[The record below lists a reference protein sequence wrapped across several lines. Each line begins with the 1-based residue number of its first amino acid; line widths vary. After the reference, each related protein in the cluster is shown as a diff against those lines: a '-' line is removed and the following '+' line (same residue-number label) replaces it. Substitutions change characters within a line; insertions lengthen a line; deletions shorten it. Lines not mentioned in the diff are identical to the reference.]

1 MHDFTPIASS
11 IGGAL
16 LGVSA
21 AMLLLLNGRVAGVSG
36 IFSGLILPVR
46 GPARGEFAW
55 RALFIAGLL
64 GGGLLM
70 ARLRPESF
78 ANSLPRSTAALVA
91 AGLLV
96 GFGTRLAKGCTSGHG
111 LCGVSRF
118 AKRSVAAT
126 AIFMATGFATAFVIR
141 HFLGGAL

>member
-21 AMLLLLNGRVAGVSG
+21 AMLLLLNGRVAGISG
-36 IFSGLILPVR
+36 IFSGLLVPS
-46 GPARGEFAW
+46 RGEFAW
-55 RALFIAGLL
+55 RALFVAGLF

-70 ARLRPESF
+70 SRLRPESF
-78 ANSLPRSTAALVA
+78 VNSLPRSTAALVA
-91 AGLLV
+91 AGFLV
-96 GFGTRLAKGCTSGHG
+96 GFGTRLANGCTSGHG
-111 LCGVSRF
+111 LCGVSRA

-126 AIFMATGFATAFVIR
+126 ATFLATGFATAFVIR
-141 HFLGGAL
+141 HLFGGAL

>member
-16 LGVSA
+16 LGTSA
-21 AMLLLLNGRVAGVSG
+21 AMLLLLNGRVAGISG
-36 IFSGLILPVR
+36 IFSGLLVPS
-46 GPARGEFAW
+46 RGEIAW
-55 RALFIAGLL
+55 RALFVAGLF

-78 ANSLPRSTAALVA
+78 ANSLPRSTAALLA

-96 GFGTRLAKGCTSGHG
+96 GFGTRLANGCTSGHG

-118 AKRSVAAT
+118 SRRSVAAT
-126 AIFMATGFATAFVIR
+126 ATFMATGFATAFVIR

>member
-1 MHDFTPIASS
+1 
-11 IGGAL
+11 
-16 LGVSA
+16 
-21 AMLLLLNGRVAGVSG
+21 VAGISG
-36 IFSGLILPVR
+36 IFSGFLV
-46 GPARGEFAW
+46 PARGEFAW

-70 ARLRPESF
+70 ARLRPSWF

-96 GFGTRLAKGCTSGHG
+96 GFGTRLANGCTSGHG
-111 LCGVSRF
+111 LCGVSRL
-118 AKRSVAAT
+118 ARRSIAAT
-126 AIFMATGFATAFVIR
+126 AIFTATGFATAFVIR